1 MTAERTDRDLPEIG
15 RSIQRAAARLPIGW
29 RVVIELE
36 RDAGTVFLVSP
47 DGGQSMIE
55 DGEMFSDQINSAI
68 DAAAMAEGGE
78 Q

>member
-1 MTAERTDRDLPEIG
+1 MTERTDRDLPEIG
-15 RSIQRAAARLPIGW
+15 RAIQRAAARLPTGW

-36 RDAGTVFLVSP
+36 KDAGTVFLVSP

-78 Q
+78 